1 MRPLIVVPV
10 VSPVLAFA
18 FAGVAAFG
26 LNAAPAAAAEDL
38 TANQIIDKAFS
49 KSQVGMQQGT
59 ATLKMTI
66 VSPRNNAK
74 KRTLQVKA
82 MRNEE
87 GLLRSL
93 VKFTKPADVSGIA
106 FLVREKKDALPDQY
120 VYVPAAKVVRQIAAG
135 NAGSKFFGSD
145 FTFGDLMPLPAGER
159 DKIKAVRLDDA
170 EVGKQPTYVIEA
182 IAQFEGSPYGKLK
195 IWVHKKHLVPLKIE
209 FYDPTQKLLKRLTV
223 KKLKKIDGELVPVHL
238 LMKNVQEGS
247 RTELEIVDPDP
258 KAKLGEADFTEEAMQ
273 R

>member
-1 MRPLIVVPV
+1 MRPPIVAPALQTATAV
-10 VSPVLAFA
+10 VLAVV
-18 FAGVAAFG
+18 VA
-26 LNAAPAAAAEDL
+26 AAPAAAAEDL
-38 TANQIIDKAFS
+38 TANQIIDKALS

-66 VSPRNNAK
+66 VSPRNEAK
-74 KRTLQVKA
+74 VRTLEVKA
-82 MRNEE
+82 MRNAD

-93 VKFTKPADVSGIA
+93 VKFTKPAEVAGIA

-159 DKIKAVRLDDA
+159 DRIKATRLAD
-170 EVGKQPTYVIEA
+170 EEIGKQATYVIEA
-182 IAQFEGSPYGKLK
+182 VAQFEGSPYGKLK
-195 IWVHKKHLVPLKIE
+195 LWVHKKHLVPLKIE
-209 FYDPTQKLLKRLTV
+209 FYDPSLKLLKRLKV
-223 KKLKKIDGELVPVHL
+223 KKLKKVDGDFVPVHM
-238 LMKNVQEGS
+238 LMKNLQEGS
-247 RTELEIVDPDP
+247 RTELVIENPNP
-258 KAKLGEADFTEEAMQ
+258 TAKLSEADFTEEAMQ